1 MPNIIVKAPV
11 SEPTS
16 IMNEEIPD
24 PLLTSYFELNPN
36 KVEKSDVSMINDIKR
51 YLSEVSEEEIDQL
64 QELRTI
70 RSRLGS
76 PQVGVTDIEHI
87 HRYIK
92 LREAMKEAEVKVR
105 EMEK

>member
-1 MPNIIVKAPV
+1 MPNVVVKSEV

-24 PLLTSYFELNPN
+24 SLLIAYFELNPN
-36 KVEKSDVSMINDIKR
+36 KIEKNDVSMINDIKR
-51 YLSEVSEEEIDQL
+51 YLETVSDQEIDQL

-76 PQVGVTDIEHI
+76 PQLGVSEIEHI
-87 HRYIK
+87 HRYVK
-92 LREAMKEAEVKVR
+92 LREALQETEAEIQ